1 MKYFMFKSSLENRG
15 LVGGGGYSTFADK
28 HENITRTTHSL
39 DITTT
44 FADKHRNTTR
54 APHFT

>member
-1 MKYFMFKSSLENRG
+1 MFKSSLENRG